1 MLYDYQKEMLRQIE
15 EAFRKHQSVMV
26 QMPTGTGKTILLA
39 EVVKSEKGK
48 VKNPEEGKSEERRV
62 KNPCVWIVVHRRE
75 LVEQIE
81 KTLAKQLD
89 SSLFTFPSSLK
100 LLDSSLFTLPSS
112 LNPLDSSFFTLRSSL
127 NPLDSSLFTLRSSLI
142 TRVFS
147 IQWLSKH
154 YHELEE
160 KPSLIIIDEAH
171 HAVAKT
177 YKEVMDAYPEAR
189 KLGLTATPCRLNRRG
204 FTDLFDVL
212 LQSWSVKKFIADG
225 WLSMYDYM
233 SIREDCDDWC
243 IVKSLRK
250 RGADGDFSLRE
261 MSEKLNVQ
269 PSIERLCDTIL
280 RYAPDKKGIT
290 YAIDIA
296 HAERI
301 AQYYREH
308 GLNAVAI
315 SSKTPP
321 EERKQLIEW
330 FRNTNCHELERDSNT
345 NCHELPTNL
354 STNCHELERDL
365 NTNCHE
371 LSSNCRQFKI
381 QNSKF
386 LLPLICSVKVSTVPM

>member
-1 MLYDYQKEMLRQIE
+1 MLRQIE

-48 VKNPEEGKSEERRV
+48 VKNPEEVKSEERRAKEVKSEERRV

-89 SSLFTFPSSLK
+89 SSLFVLHSSLT
-100 LLDSSLFTLPSS
+100 S
-112 LNPLDSSFFTLRSSL
+112 LRSSL
-127 NPLDSSLFTLRSSLI
+127 NPLDSSLFTLRSSLT

-233 SIREDCDDWC
+233 SIREDSEDWC

-371 LSSNCRQFKI
+371 LSSNCRQFKT
-381 QNSKF
+381 QNSKIQNRLCRQF
-386 LLPLICSVKVSTVPM
+386 KT

>member
-26 QMPTGTGKTILLA
+26 QMPTGTGKTVLLA
-39 EVVKSEKGK
+39 EEVKSEERRAKE
-48 VKNPEEGKSEERRV
+48 VKSEERRV

-89 SSLFTFPSSLK
+89 SSLFVLHSSLT
-100 LLDSSLFTLPSS
+100 SLPSS
-112 LNPLDSSFFTLRSSL
+112 LNPLDSSFFTLHSSL
-127 NPLDSSLFTLRSSLI
+127 PQDSSLPP
-142 TRVFS
+142 RVFS

-233 SIREDCDDWC
+233 SIREDSDDWC

-330 FRNTNCHELERDSNT
+330 FRNTNCHEIERDSNT
-345 NCHELPTNL
+345 NY
-354 STNCHELERDL
+354 
-365 NTNCHE
+365 HE
-371 LSSNCRQFKI
+371 LSTNCRQFKI
-381 QNSKF
+381 QNSKIQNR
-386 LLPLICSVKVSTVPM
+386 LC